1 MTQKEKVMQYMKDF
15 GKITTF
21 EAFTDLG
28 ITRLSARI
36 FDIANEGVKI
46 GRKTKCA
53 KNRYGEPVHYM
64 EYWIESE

>member
-36 FDIANEGVKI
+36 FDISSKGVKI

>member
-15 GKITTF
+15 EKITTF

-46 GRKTKCA
+46 GRKTKCV

>member
-36 FDIANEGVKI
+36 FDIASEGVKI